1 LLDAEDGSW
10 VAETDIESP
19 MTLTLTA
26 DQPVYDSGV
35 LTVNISW
42 SAGQSR
48 ALYLDSCNM
57 SLEYC
62 VDLYIGLYI

>member
-1 LLDAEDGSW
+1 MDD
-10 VAETDIESP
+10 ESP

-42 SAGQSR
+42 SAGLSQ
-48 ALYLDSCNM
+48 ALHLDISVKNCANLM
-57 SLEYC
+57 
-62 VDLYIGLYI
+62 DLCIIVYDTHMPLMRGLVV